1 MTRIEDFPQ
10 PGPEAQAHSERVVE
24 EIRRRIAAADG
35 QLPFDEYMDAVLY
48 APGLGY
54 YTAGARKFGIE
65 GDFITAPE
73 VSPLFSRVLAGQVEE
88 VLQVMGS
95 GDVLEVGAGSGVMAA
110 DILLE
115 LNARGS
121 LPGRYFILDISAD
134 LRDRQQEKIAAAVP
148 ELLDRVEWLDDF
160 PADFEGVVLA
170 NELLDALPV
179 SRFRM
184 GEDQVSEQ
192 IVHEQQGR
200 LATGFVPA
208 GEHLSLGVERL
219 QSNLDIALPPGYES
233 EMSTR
238 LPALVGAVATAMRRG
253 LCLFIDYGYPRPEYY
268 HPDRRSGTLM
278 CHYRHRAHL
287 DVLLHPGLQDITS
300 FVNFTAVAES
310 GLANGLEL
318 MGFTTQAQFLLA
330 GGIDQLL
337 SGQEA
342 ASDEQR
348 FALSQ
353 QAQKLV
359 MPGEMGDRFKVM
371 GLSRGLDPLLSG
383 FRLKDLS
390 ASL

>member
-10 PGPEAQAHSERVVE
+10 PAPEARAHSDRVVA
-24 EIRRRIAAADG
+24 EILRRIAAADG

-54 YTAGARKFGIE
+54 YTAGARKFGID
-65 GDFITAPE
+65 GDFVTAPE

-88 VLQVMGS
+88 VFKIMDG

-110 DILLE
+110 DILQE
-115 LNARGS
+115 LQARGS

-134 LRDRQQEKIAAAVP
+134 LRERQRERIAAIVP
-148 ELLDRVEWLDDF
+148 ELLERVEWLDEF
-160 PADFEGVVLA
+160 PTAFEGVVLA

-179 SRFRM
+179 SRFRI
-184 GEDQVSEQ
+184 GDTQVSEQ
-192 IVHEQQGR
+192 VVIEQDGQ

-208 GEHLSLGVERL
+208 GEQLSLGVERL
-219 QSNLDIALPPGYES
+219 QSLLDQPLPPGYES
-233 EMSTR
+233 EISTR
-238 LPALVGAVATAMRRG
+238 LPALVTAVAGALQRG
-253 LCLFIDYGYPRPEYY
+253 LCLFIDYGYPRAEYY
-268 HPDRRSGTLM
+268 HPDRRTGTLM

-287 DVLLHPGLQDITS
+287 DVLLYPGLQDITS

-310 GLANGLEL
+310 GIANGLEL

-337 SGQEA
+337 A
-342 ASDEQR
+342 AEDAPSDEQR

-371 GLSRGLDPLLSG
+371 GLSRGLEPLLGG